1 MTWVNSLW
9 PLHAGMRR
17 CKMADYSDVAEKY
30 LEVTLRSGNEWMA
43 RCPFHDDSSAS
54 LQFNIHKGLYICFA
68 CHASGNIKTFLR
80 HFGAQYRDPEVDV
93 ADIYQKLDL
102 IESVTQAPQK
112 AAVLPE
118 STLKRYSFPTDYWA
132 SRGLSRAV
140 QTAFDLG
147 YDPIE
152 NEAIIP
158 VRNINGG
165 LMGVIRRRL
174 EMDYGP
180 KYMYYKGFPRKTS
193 MFASW
198 LVAKKG
204 TDHAVITEGSLDSV
218 SVWQAGYP
226 AMAQYGS
233 RMSREQV
240 VLLRRLGIS
249 KITLFYDND
258 KAGQEA
264 TLAAIPLLREFLIY
278 VVQYADGDPKDP
290 GGMDS
295 ATIKKR
301 IDAATLIL

>member
-1 MTWVNSLW
+1 M
-9 PLHAGMRR
+9 
-17 CKMADYSDVAEKY
+17 KDYTDVAEKY
-30 LEVTLRSGNEWMA
+30 LDVTLRSGDEWMA

-54 LQFNIHKGLYICFA
+54 LQFNVRKGLYVCFA

-80 HFGAQYRDPEVDV
+80 HFGAKYRDPEVDV
-93 ADIYQKLDL
+93 ADIYEKLDM
-102 IESVTQAPQK
+102 IESVSKTPQK

-118 STLKRYSFPTDYWA
+118 STLKRYAFPTDYWDG
-132 SRGLSRAV
+132 RGFSRAI
-140 QTAFDLG
+140 QKAFDLG

-152 NEAIIP
+152 NDAIIP

-174 EMDYGP
+174 EAEYGP

-204 TDHAVITEGSLDSV
+204 TDHVVITEGSLDSV

-233 RMSREQV
+233 SISREQV
-240 VLLRRLGIS
+240 VLLRRLGIN
-249 KITLFYDND
+249 KVTLFYDND
-258 KAGQEA
+258 RAGQEA
-264 TLAAIPLLREFLIY
+264 NLSAIPLLRDFLVY
-278 VVQYADGDPKDP
+278 VVQYKDEDVKDP
-290 GGMDS
+290 GGMDNE
-295 ATIKKR
+295 TIKAR
-301 IDAATLIL
+301 IDAAKLIL